1 MWWGWG
7 GKGTEVE
14 ETDLEKTRCIQHEK
28 MCHDQE
34 SNYAAISAK
43 WARSNR
49 VILIFEIGDGERDRS
64 CLRERY
70 RKIAKVFCTQ
80 MYPL

>member
-1 MWWGWG
+1 MVGGWGVG

-14 ETDLEKTRCIQHEK
+14 ETDLEETRCIQHEK
-28 MCHDQE
+28 MCHDQK

-49 VILIFEIGDGERDRS
+49 VILIFEIGEGEKDRS
-64 CLRERY
+64 CLREKY
-70 RKIAKVFCTQ
+70 RKVFCTQ
-80 MYPL
+80 MYPH

>member
-1 MWWGWG
+1 MVCAGGGGARWGS
-7 GKGTEVE
+7 KGTEVE
-14 ETDLEKTRCIQHEK
+14 ETDPEKTRCIQHEK

-49 VILIFEIGDGERDRS
+49 VILIFEIGEGEKDRS
-64 CLRERY
+64 CLREKY
-70 RKIAKVFCTQ
+70 
-80 MYPL
+80 